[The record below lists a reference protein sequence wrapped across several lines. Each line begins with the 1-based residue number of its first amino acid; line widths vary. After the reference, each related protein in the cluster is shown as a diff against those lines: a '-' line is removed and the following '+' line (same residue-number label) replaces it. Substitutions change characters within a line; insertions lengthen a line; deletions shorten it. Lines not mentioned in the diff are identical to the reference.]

1 MIAKNFFLPLLAA
14 PIAVFAQIDNTIE
27 GLIVNTPCEI
37 AYTNLQEKDMYACVF
52 TNGENLFGYSI
63 KIVDFTEQFKA
74 ANEIDIPAIEEYIF
88 QFVWEENLTVAS
100 SLDTILLG
108 NGQKAMLSI
117 TDWIDDGVLVR
128 STSVAFLYQ
137 QKWFNIGLFTNNRND
152 AYSSQLVERIKV
164 R

>member
-1 MIAKNFFLPLLAA
+1 
-14 PIAVFAQIDNTIE
+14 
-27 GLIVNTPCEI
+27 
-37 AYTNLQEKDMYACVF
+37 
-52 TNGENLFGYSI
+52 
-63 KIVDFTEQFKA
+63 
-74 ANEIDIPAIEEYIF
+74 
-88 QFVWEENLTVAS
+88 
-100 SLDTILLG
+100 LLG